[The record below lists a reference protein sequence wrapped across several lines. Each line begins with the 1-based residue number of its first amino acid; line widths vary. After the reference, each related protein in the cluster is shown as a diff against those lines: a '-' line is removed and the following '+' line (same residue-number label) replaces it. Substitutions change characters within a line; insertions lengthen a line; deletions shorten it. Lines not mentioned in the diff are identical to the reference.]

1 MSVLNEEN
9 STNIDDV
16 SMDAEVHDDSHSIAD
31 DMGGQNSPEEPI
43 SERQMEHDFAMQN
56 QIEEMKERIK
66 QLEDS
71 FRVIIDSGATIM
83 EGKSPVSDGY
93 YDSDSD
99 KEEPF
104 IYLEDLDYS
113 LNR

>member
-1 MSVLNEEN
+1 MAILNEEN
-9 STNIDDV
+9 STDVDDV
-16 SMDAEVHDDSHSIAD
+16 SKEAEVHDDAHSIAD
-31 DMGGQNSPEEPI
+31 DMGGNNPEEP
-43 SERQMEHDFAMQN
+43 SEMQMEHEFAVQN
-56 QIEEMKERIK
+56 QMEEMKERIK

-71 FRVIIDSGATIM
+71 FRILIDSGATIM
-83 EGKSPVSDGY
+83 EGRAPITDRE
-93 YDSDSD
+93 DDSD

>member
-1 MSVLNEEN
+1 MAILNEEN
-9 STNIDDV
+9 NTDIDDV
-16 SMDAEVHDDSHSIAD
+16 SKEAEVHDNAHSIAD
-31 DMGGQNSPEEPI
+31 DMGESTGSEEPI

-83 EGKSPVSDGY
+83 EGRSPVTDGY
-93 YDSDSD
+93 YDSESD